1 MVQVIP
7 REIEKGRNWVRI
19 ILPWFSLFLVIII
32 IAGVFFLSVRT
43 KAENERFADLE
54 EQLKAEQTEETKQL
68 EDDLMLY
75 KKKVLNVIQLL
86 EDRRLA
92 FPFYSFLEG
101 LVHPK
106 VYFTGVSLD
115 MVSGQASLKGMSQ
128 DFQSLGQ
135 QIDIFRKDDFIQE
148 AQVEGIS
155 LAEQEGIEFT
165 IEFTLFR
172 PETKQ

>member
-7 REIEKGRNWVRI
+7 REIEKGRDWVKI
-19 ILPWFSLFLVIII
+19 ILPWFSLLLAVIV

-43 KAENERFADLE
+43 KAANERFADLE
-54 EQLKAEQTEETKQL
+54 KQLKAEQTEETEQL

-75 KKKVLNVIQLL
+75 KKKVLNVVQLL

-106 VYFTGVSLD
+106 VYFTGASLD
-115 MVSGQASLKGMSQ
+115 MASGQASLKGMSQ

-135 QIDIFRKDDFIQE
+135 QVDIFKKEDFIQE
-148 AQVEGIS
+148 AQVKGVS
-155 LAEQEGIEFT
+155 LAEQGGIQFT
-165 IEFTLFR
+165 IELTFFK